1 MAALAPN
8 PEFDRLKSVAHSL
21 MSQKQW
27 DAASLVALAGSLAG
41 EVNKLSSLSGL
52 QKKQLV
58 LDVVKAALQEAVE
71 KASPSSPLSSAE
83 TVKSLNFVLDFAVPA
98 SLDLAVAAARGHL
111 DLKKVKKTAIAGCL
125 ACLPFLLKKGGA
137 SDAQAKAIESVVKNA
152 VGEPEPAAQVA
163 ATTEPVSDKPTPQ
176 TESSEEKPAE
186 TETPPRKNS
195 LAAGVV
201 IRVPEA
207 APPSESQTA

>member
-1 MAALAPN
+1 MALSAPN
-8 PEFDRLKSVAHSL
+8 PEFDRLKSVAQSL

-27 DAASLVALAGSLAG
+27 DAASLVSLAGSLAG
-41 EVNKLSSLSGL
+41 EVNKLTSLSGS

-58 LDVVKAALQEAVE
+58 LDVVKAVFQEAVE
-71 KASPSSPLSSAE
+71 KASPSSPLGLPE

-98 SLDLAVAAARGHL
+98 SLDLAVAAARGQL

-125 ACLPFLLKKGGA
+125 ACLPFLLKAGGVSA
-137 SDAQAKAIESVVKNA
+137 AQTKVIESVVRNVVA
-152 VGEPEPAAQVA
+152 EPQPAAL
-163 ATTEPVSDKPTPQ
+163 EDKPNPKP
-176 TESSEEKPAE
+176 ESSEEKSAE

-207 APPSESQTA
+207 TPQSENQIA

>member
-1 MAALAPN
+1 MALSAPN
-8 PEFDRLKSVAHSL
+8 PEFDRLKSVAQSL
-21 MSQKQW
+21 MTQKQW
-27 DAASLVALAGSLAG
+27 DAASLVSLAGSLAG
-41 EVNKLSSLSGL
+41 EVNKLTSLSGS

-58 LDVVKAALQEAVE
+58 LDVVKAVFQEAVE
-71 KASPSSPLSSAE
+71 KASPSSPLVSAE

-98 SLDLAVAAARGHL
+98 SLDLAVAAARGQL

-125 ACLPFLLKKGGA
+125 ACLPFLLKAGGVSA
-137 SDAQAKAIESVVKNA
+137 AQTKVIESVVKN
-152 VGEPEPAAQVA
+152 VVSEPEPAVA
-163 ATTEPVSDKPTPQ
+163 LENKPSPK

-207 APPSESQTA
+207 TPQSENQIA

>member
-1 MAALAPN
+1 MAALGPN
-8 PEFDRLKSVAHSL
+8 PEFDRLKSLAQTL

-27 DAASLVALAGSLAG
+27 DAASLIALAGSLAG
-41 EVNKLSSLSGL
+41 EVNKLVSLTGP

-58 LDVVKAALQEAVE
+58 LDVVKAVFQDAVE
-71 KASPSSPLSSAE
+71 KASPASPLGNADA
-83 TVKSLNFVLDFAVPA
+83 VKSLMFVLDFAVPA

-125 ACLPFLLKKGGA
+125 ACLPFFLKASGA
-137 SDAQAKAIESVVKNA
+137 SVEQTKMIEAAAKNLVVQA
-152 VGEPEPAAQVA
+152 EPEVKSAD
-163 ATTEPVSDKPTPQ
+163 DKPTTQ
-176 TESSEEKPAE
+176 TESTEEKSSE
-186 TETPPRKNS
+186 TETPQRKNS

-207 APPSESQTA
+207 TPQPESQTA

>member
-1 MAALAPN
+1 MALSAPN
-8 PEFDRLKSVAHSL
+8 PEFDRLKSVAQSL

-27 DAASLVALAGSLAG
+27 DAASLVSLAGSLAG
-41 EVNKLSSLSGL
+41 EINKLTSLSGS

-58 LDVVKAALQEAVE
+58 LDVVKAVFQEAVE
-71 KASPSSPLSSAE
+71 KASPSSPLVSPE

-98 SLDLAVAAARGHL
+98 SLDLAVAAARGQL

-125 ACLPFLLKKGGA
+125 ACLPFLLKAGGV
-137 SDAQAKAIESVVKNA
+137 SVAQTKVIESVVKN
-152 VGEPEPAAQVA
+152 VVSEPEPAAA
-163 ATTEPVSDKPTPQ
+163 AALEDKPSPK
-176 TESSEEKPAE
+176 TESSEEKSAE

-201 IRVPEA
+201 IRVPEVT
-207 APPSESQTA
+207 PQSENQIA

>member
-1 MAALAPN
+1 MALSAPN
-8 PEFDRLKSVAHSL
+8 PEFDRLKSVAQSL

-27 DAASLVALAGSLAG
+27 DAASLVSLAGSLAG
-41 EVNKLSSLSGL
+41 EVHKLTSLSGS

-58 LDVVKAALQEAVE
+58 LDVVKAVFQEAVE
-71 KASPSSPLSSAE
+71 KASPSSPLGLPE

-98 SLDLAVAAARGHL
+98 SLDLAVAAARGQL

-125 ACLPFLLKKGGA
+125 ACLPFLLKAGGVSA
-137 SDAQAKAIESVVKNA
+137 AQTKVIESVVKNVVA
-152 VGEPEPAAQVA
+152 EPAAL
-163 ATTEPVSDKPTPQ
+163 EDKPNPK
-176 TESSEEKPAE
+176 TESLEEKSAE

-207 APPSESQTA
+207 TPQSENQIA